1 MDNERKGRLKSW
13 DDAKGFGFI
22 QPANGGADVFAHISV
37 MRGDRR
43 PQPGDDVLFIEGRD
57 ERGRPRAAHLR
68 LAGELS
74 LDRQAIRR
82 KPKTPD
88 NAAPARPKPAAKP
101 ARRAAAQSGGI
112 HSPGSKIVL
121 FALLCVLPV
130 LAALQLFGKGLWWLA
145 PLYLSA
151 SLLSFVQYW
160 LDKRNAQSGA
170 QRTPENTLHLVEL
183 LGGWPGALIAQQVFR
198 HKTRKASYQTV
209 FWLIV
214 GLHQLLWIDLLL
226 FDGAYVLHHL
236 PSLVR

>member
-1 MDNERKGRLKSW
+1 MCCSSKR
-13 DDAKGFGFI
+13 
-22 QPANGGADVFAHISV
+22 
-37 MRGDRR
+37 
-43 PQPGDDVLFIEGRD
+43 RD

-88 NAAPARPKPAAKP
+88 NAAPVRPKPAAKP
-101 ARRAAAQSGGI
+101 ARRAASKSGGI

-121 FALLCVLPV
+121 FALLCVLPCS
-130 LAALQLFGKGLWWLA
+130 LPCSCSARGSGGWRRCTS
-145 PLYLSA
+145 PA
-151 SLLSFVQYW
+151 SLLSSCSTGWTNATPRAVLSARREHPASGRTAWW
-160 LDKRNAQSGA
+160 LARRANRSTKSS
-170 QRTPENTLHLVEL
+170 V
-183 LGGWPGALIAQQVFR
+183 
-198 HKTRKASYQTV
+198 TRRARPPIRRF

-226 FDGAYVLHHL
+226 FDGTYVLHHL

>member
-82 KPKTPD
+82 KPKTPG
-88 NAAPARPKPAAKP
+88 KPAY
-101 ARRAAAQSGGI
+101 ARIPQG
-112 HSPGSKIVL
+112 
-121 FALLCVLPV
+121 
-130 LAALQLFGKGLWWLA
+130 
-145 PLYLSA
+145 
-151 SLLSFVQYW
+151 
-160 LDKRNAQSGA
+160 
-170 QRTPENTLHLVEL
+170 
-183 LGGWPGALIAQQVFR
+183 
-198 HKTRKASYQTV
+198 
-209 FWLIV
+209 
-214 GLHQLLWIDLLL
+214 
-226 FDGAYVLHHL
+226 
-236 PSLVR
+236 